1 MKRSLLIF
9 IVALLVLGSILFW
22 VFNIQKPLNPIDM
35 GMILIPLI
43 LVGFALYLGF
53 RNLGSAIRKEP
64 VEDELSKKVITKA
77 SSLSFYI
84 SLYMWLFVMY
94 FSNKTTMEPHSLIG
108 AGITGM
114 ALVFLLSW
122 IGIKIFGLPHD

>member
-43 LVGFALYLGF
+43 LVGFALYLGL